1 MTEISDL
8 ERRLSEALDRMRT
21 SHAET
26 REALKRALVRL
37 AESEAE
43 SNVPAA
49 DDAAVVDALRREVEV
64 LGQTVASGIDRVAT
78 LGEELAAEKARTL
91 ALGDALALEQ
101 EKVAM
106 AITEAE
112 ADKADSPQ
120 SARTDTAAQASGRLM
135 GLQAGAEAEQQQT
148 RLTDL
153 EMSVQQLQLVNA
165 QLRQNNAALRRAHE
179 AGLPD
184 ADLINEGLQAEI
196 EALQAVRAADR
207 AEIDSVLAALKT
219 LVEETEDA

>member
-106 AITEAE
+106 AIAEAE
-112 ADKADSPQ
+112 VDKAASPQ
-120 SARTDTAAQASGRLM
+120 SERTDTAALASGRLM
-135 GLQAGAEAEQQQT
+135 GLQAGAEAEEQQT

>member
-106 AITEAE
+106 AIAEAE
-112 ADKADSPQ
+112 VDKAASPQ
-120 SARTDTAAQASGRLM
+120 SARTDTEAQASGRLM

>member
-8 ERRLSEALDRMRT
+8 ERRLSEALNRMRA
-21 SHAET
+21 SHAAT
-26 REALKRALVRL
+26 REALKGALVRL
-37 AESEAE
+37 ANSEAE

-49 DDAAVVDALRREVEV
+49 EDGAVVDALRREVEV
-64 LGQTVASGIDRVAT
+64 LGQTVASGIARVAT
-78 LGEELAAEKARTL
+78 LAEELAAEKARTL

-101 EKVAM
+101 EKVVAVKV
-106 AITEAE
+106 EAE
-112 ADKADSPQ
+112 ADKTVSPQ
-120 SARTDTAAQASGRLM
+120 SVGTDTAAHVSGRLL
-135 GLQAGAEAEQQQT
+135 GLKAGAEAEEQQT